1 MAYANPM
8 TRVPYFFFQDREHGS
23 NAEAS
28 KEAGYEVPQMLTF
41 IMVTPHG
48 HKGDP
53 MEFMAD
59 EFIERKGRE
68 AKEGRY
74 DHSWVAEFKAGLAA
88 HREGKSIPRHGTPL
102 ITWERIL
109 KTRRE
114 QLAARFPTLED
125 LAAVPDSSLGDIG
138 LDGRVLRDMA
148 KGDVQAKKDLSPVVK
163 ELANANETIRRQSEQ
178 IAALT
183 RRMDAMD
190 AAADLDAP
198 RRGRPRK
205 ETAEA

>member
-1 MAYANPM
+1 MAYADPM
-8 TRVPYFFFQDREHGS
+8 SRVPFFFFQDREHG
-23 NAEAS
+23 ADADAS
-28 KEAGYEVPQMLTF
+28 KERGYEVPRMVTF
-41 IMVTPHG
+41 ILITPHG

-53 MEFMAD
+53 IEFFAD
-59 EFIERKGRE
+59 EFLARKDRE

-74 DHSWVAEFKAGLAA
+74 DPNWVTEFKSGLAA
-88 HREGKSIPRHGTPL
+88 HREGKVLPRNGTPL

-114 QLAARFPTLED
+114 QLAQRFPTIED

-163 ELANANETIRRQSEQ
+163 ELAEANETIRRQQEQ
-178 IAALT
+178 LDKVMQRLNALEVL
-183 RRMDAMD
+183 D
-190 AAADLDAP
+190 DAP

-205 ETAEA
+205 EEATA